1 MEKPH
6 SSKSIIR
13 AYNMQPTGCQECCFS
28 ASRRY
33 RGFGS
38 LMRKLNPRKEV
49 LFPQGERQLS
59 SHGALQ

>member
-13 AYNMQPTGCQECCFS
+13 AYNMRPTGCQECCFS
-28 ASRRY
+28 ASRRD

-49 LFPQGERQLS
+49 LLPPGEKQLS